1 MNWFRFKERT
11 IIALICIVFQHKLV
25 TRYYYLTSGE
35 ALPRINFV
43 GLRLI
48 IMVFCDCCCV
58 VGCNTTKEQ
67 NRDLSFHKFPHPI
80 SAKSKKQIVEAI
92 GRQNDASFNSLK
104 ATICSRHFSPDCFI
118 LVAGPYPGRRLKKD
132 CFPTLNLPSA
142 SSDAGC
148 CSKIDET
155 PVISE
160 AEPSTA
166 ASPEVS
172 VDSTDSRSTDSSDT
186 LSKFTDEEI
195 LSELSQRQKLFV
207 CACGMV
213 FEDRALYY
221 LHRSCHNPVQPN
233 KCAVCGFESND
244 WLAFHAHFFQ
254 HSNDSQM
261 AEVVEID

>member
-1 MNWFRFKERT
+1 
-11 IIALICIVFQHKLV
+11 
-25 TRYYYLTSGE
+25 
-35 ALPRINFV
+35 
-43 GLRLI
+43 
-48 IMVFCDCCCV
+48 MVMFDHCCV
-58 VGCNTTKEQ
+58 VGCKTTKEQ
-67 NRDLSFHKFPHPI
+67 NKELSFHKFPQ
-80 SAKSKKQIVEAI
+80 QIPEELKNEIIAAI
-92 GRQNDASFNSLK
+92 GRQNDASFNSTK
-104 ATICSRHFSPDCFI
+104 ATMCSRHYSPDCFI

-142 SSDAGC
+142 PSDEGYSSKKD
-148 CSKIDET
+148 DV

-166 ASPEVS
+166 SPEVA
-172 VDSTDSRSTDSSDT
+172 VDSTDSHSADSDI

-195 LSELSQRQKLFV
+195 LLELSQRQNLFV

-213 FEDRALYY
+213 FQDRALYY

-233 KCAVCGFESND
+233 KCAVCGFESDD

-254 HSNDSQM
+254 HSSNSQM